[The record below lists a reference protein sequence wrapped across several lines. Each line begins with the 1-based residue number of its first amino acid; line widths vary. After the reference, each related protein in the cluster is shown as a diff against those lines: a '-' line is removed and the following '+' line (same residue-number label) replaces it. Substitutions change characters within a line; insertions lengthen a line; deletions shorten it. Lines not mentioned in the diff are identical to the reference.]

1 MLSTTDA
8 FSADFDIKDH
18 NILIVDDNPTNL
30 AVIVDYLEDSG
41 LTILVSQDGE
51 SSLKR
56 AKYAQPSI
64 ILLDVLMPG
73 IDGYET
79 CRLLKQDSE
88 TNDIPIIFMTALS
101 STEDKVKGFKV
112 GAVDYITKPI
122 QPEEVLARINLH
134 LERSFMTT
142 VLAEQNSRLSLEIE
156 QRKATQQKLNQSN
169 QKLQAEVN
177 ERISI
182 QQKLKQLN
190 DELEIRVEK
199 RTIELTKTNGLLQ
212 QEISERK
219 LAEAK
224 VRSSLEEKEILLK
237 EIYHRV
243 KNNLLVVSSLLEM
256 QSSCFEDP
264 EITKVFRNSQ
274 HRLHSMALIHEQ
286 LYQSKNLKQLNF
298 GNYLDA
304 LTKKLSESYDTSE
317 EGVKIVMEVESI
329 SLNLE
334 TAHTCGLI
342 VNELIANSLEHGFVG
357 RKGGH
362 IWLKLKQV
370 ESCGMILQ
378 IKDDGIGIPDSV
390 DFFNSDSLGLKLVR
404 ILTRQLEGELSVE
417 TNQGTCFTIQFGE
430 LDYCDRI

>member
-1 MLSTTDA
+1 MLLNTDGFSTN
-8 FSADFDIKDH
+8 FDIKDH

-30 AVIVDYLEDSG
+30 AVIVDYLEDFG
-41 LTILVSQDGE
+41 LTILVSQDGK

-79 CRLLKQDSE
+79 CRLLKHDPE
-88 TNDIPIIFMTALS
+88 TKDIPIIFMTALS

-142 VLAEQNSRLSLEIE
+142 ILAEQNSRLSLEIE
-156 QRKATQQKLNQSN
+156 QRKKTQQQLNQSN
-169 QKLQAEVN
+169 QKLQAEIN
-177 ERISI
+177 ERIHI
-182 QQKLKQLN
+182 QQELKKLN
-190 DELEIRVEK
+190 DELEIRVDK
-199 RTIELTKTNGLLQ
+199 RTAQLTKTNSLLQ

-219 LAEAK
+219 QAEAK

-256 QSSCFEDP
+256 QSNCFDDP

-298 GNYLDA
+298 AKYLHA
-304 LTKKLSESYDTSE
+304 LTKKLSESYDTSA
-317 EGVKIVMEVESI
+317 EGVEIIMEVESI
-329 SLNLE
+329 DLNLE

-342 VNELIANSLEHGFVG
+342 VNELIANSLEHGFEG
-357 RKGGH
+357 KPGGN
-362 IWLKLKQV
+362 IWLELKQV
-370 ESCGMILQ
+370 EGDGITLQ
-378 IKDDGIGIPDSV
+378 IRDDGIGIPDDI

-404 ILTRQLEGELSVE
+404 ILTRQLEGELNVKRD
-417 TNQGTCFTIQFGE
+417 QGTCFTIQFSE